1 MTNWMTAPVPRSSF
15 VETVETP
22 SDSEF
27 RQLQQTTNDRPM
39 PPAPPVHDDPESWRE
54 AYEERAAIREF
65 SGEYP
70 RSRAEVLAFRDMVNQ
85 WHVQHAKPI
94 QGECAGCRKRILSE
108 NNAEILADGAQV
120 HPDCIRAYGLRW
132 LHTASEALHKF
143 GIPIPE
149 GWEI

>member
-1 MTNWMTAPVPRSSF
+1 
-15 VETVETP
+15 
-22 SDSEF
+22 
-27 RQLQQTTNDRPM
+27 M

-70 RSRAEVLAFRDMVNQ
+70 RSRAEVLAFGDMVNQ

-94 QGECAGCRKRILSE
+94 QGECAGCRKLILSE
-108 NNAEILADGAQV
+108 DDVETLTDGAQV
-120 HPDCIRAYGLRW
+120 HPNCIRAYGLRW
-132 LHTASEALHKF
+132 RLTASQALQEA